1 MGRTAGGDE
10 NVESKG
16 WRLGKVG
23 NDWGLKWMGV
33 MGKSEWR

>member
-1 MGRTAGGDE
+1 MGMMGRTAGGDE

-23 NDWGLKWMGV
+23 NDSGD
-33 MGKSEWR
+33 